1 MLPVLFASIYLTFCG
16 FSPVLRVDY
25 PLLFGFVEFC
35 FCVVFNI
42 IWCVVF
48 EHLGFVSFYRHTLL

>member
-16 FSPVLRVDY
+16 FPPVLRVDY

-48 EHLGFVSFYRHTLL
+48 EHLGFVSFL